1 MSATAAPSRV
11 RANTNDTDGA
21 VTEYLGY
28 EHALLAMPAGEE
40 RRAREFYVDVLGF
53 TEVVRP
59 EALGGRGG
67 GWFRAGPVMLHLG
80 VEPDFRPASMAHPA
94 FLVSHLAPL
103 IARCEAAGYEIE
115 PAVVLPGFNRVHVYD
130 PFGNRLEV
138 MERGA
143 AGQGG

>member
-1 MSATAAPSRV
+1 MSITAASPHPLVPTS
-11 RANTNDTDGA
+11 DTDGA
-21 VTEYLGY
+21 VTAYLGY
-28 EHALLAMPAGEE
+28 EHVLLAMPAGEE
-40 RRAREFYVDVLGF
+40 RRARAFYVDVLGF

-80 VEPDFRPASMAHPA
+80 VEPNFRPASMAHPA
-94 FLVSHLAPL
+94 FLVSSLAPL
-103 IARCEAAGYEIE
+103 IARCEAAGHEIE

-138 MERGA
+138 MERR
-143 AGQGG
+143 